1 MYDNNPDTD
10 TSNQFQMS
18 QEALTDL
25 GENVDAEKASRQQIQ
40 EFTGQAQPEA
50 AQQPAAQAEPVKEE
64 EPQPTEEKEEL
75 APKQVEEKESMYA
88 NYGDRKPLGPL
99 QGLVDFLAAP
109 GQGLNDYV
117 IDELNKI
124 PGLNL
129 KKGPKYQ
136 NDVNQAV
143 REISSIVTPT
153 VVIGRKALQAGKAAN
168 LRVGHKLGQSQLIK
182 TLGETGVAAGT
193 GVYVDA
199 TNRLNE
205 FDDNLSGWLKNTWP
219 KTWSWIPD
227 DIATMNGDSTDTK
240 RLKNINEGVY
250 LGVGT
255 DLFQSTARLVRALR
269 GMKEATGFIPKD
281 DTATAFFAKVKK
293 KKALSDDPAVDTM
306 LTAAEKREEALDEL
320 GDYLADTNPVLDEPM
335 PGIHTMFDA
344 SEEGVRSV
352 DDGGVLAAAADQAA
366 INKNLGSRG
375 RLANIISEGALKF
388 MTNGGIPSRRQV
400 IEMLADTIKGAGKY
414 DYEYQLGKVSFAEID
429 KAGDDLVEILIDPR
443 MDKGMIKGVLDEFKN
458 SVNTLKGEVRPLSDV
473 GYNAAFKAIK
483 RYMDEYINM
492 DTLKA
497 QAYLTTSLGGQM
509 ADLAEGARYMEGAD
523 DAVSRAQEQILDRME
538 YLLVE
543 KGITS
548 YHRGAGL
555 SNINLFNRFRM
566 ARNPGAMQE
575 IAENA
580 RAKTEDALSDLMQ
593 RAKATTNTFRE
604 IAKERP
610 NYLMPLQMA
619 WEFTDGKIDTL
630 YKLNRYAQQSLGD
643 VHKGFIDGNPEIDNV
658 IVQGYW
664 ANIYNSV
671 LSAISTPLKAAY
683 GNASMMMLKP
693 TTAFAGA
700 MLRGDGKMIRRAWFQ
715 YTAITDSFSK
725 GAEHMMQVFH
735 KASTD
740 PTSVGYI
747 MRDDIARKNEAKM
760 DTLFSYAIAAERDG
774 NSGPMVLWEHAKML
788 NDLAENPIL
797 RFGANAMTALD
808 GFTRAVMA
816 NVESRGR
823 IFDQF
828 VDGDMPL
835 NGQTL
840 KDANEKLYREM
851 FDSTGMITDKAVDHA
866 SREIAL
872 NLDNAGVDALG
883 ALINHVPA
891 IKPFLMFPRTSANV
905 LAMADKFAPISVFQR
920 EYNKLAY
927 KRLDD
932 FTGEEIIEVLTAA
945 GKPIDDNLENTFRM
959 YRAEVLGR
967 KAIGTMAVTM
977 GVGLFLNDRIHGNG
991 HYDQQRQKTRQDLDW
1006 KPRSIKGLDGK
1017 WYSYDGIPGISDWL
1031 ALTADVMDNFDVI
1044 TEQDEGDMLNKLGF
1058 LLSANLTNKS
1068 MLAGVEPM
1076 FDVLRG
1082 NPAAISRWAAS
1093 FTSAQVPF
1101 SGFRNE
1107 LGRLM
1112 SPQLREV
1119 NQEFFELLRN
1129 RNKFLDALDPS
1140 SALPNKYDWIDG
1152 KLVGYSENFFT
1163 RAWNA
1168 ISPIK
1173 QYDDISPER
1182 QYLVDIEYD
1191 SRPIFNKNRFGVEY
1205 SPEEKSEL
1213 YSRIG
1218 QDGNF
1223 RRDLQAIMQRY
1234 PADMFRSSIKQAK
1247 TDRASNPNLPDIDPN
1262 LWKGLYREIN
1272 QALRR
1277 AKQTAE
1283 INLSTYKEVRNRS
1296 AIKRN
1301 DEYYQTRGEV
1311 YAPILENR

>member
-18 QEALTDL
+18 QEALTNL
-25 GENVDAEKASRQQIQ
+25 NQSVEAEKAGQQEIQ
-40 EFTGQAQPEA
+40 KFLGEPEA
-50 AQQPAAQAEPVKEE
+50 KPAPGQPQPAAEQ

-136 NDVNQAV
+136 SDVNQAV
-143 REISSIVTPT
+143 RELSSIVTPN
-153 VVIGRKALQAGKAAN
+153 IALGRQAVKAGKAVN
-168 LRVGHKLGQSQLIK
+168 LRVGHPLGQSQLVKSI
-182 TLGETGVAAGT
+182 GEMGAYAGT
-193 GVYVDA
+193 GVWVDA

-205 FDDNLSGWLKNTWP
+205 FDDNLSGWLKATWP
-219 KTWSWIPD
+219 KTWGWIPD

-255 DLFQSTARLVRALR
+255 DLFQSAARLARALR

-293 KKALSDDPAVDTM
+293 AKDISSDPAENAL
-306 LTAAEKREEALDEL
+306 LTAAQKREEALDEL
-320 GDYLADTNPVLDEPM
+320 GDFLAESNPVLDEPM
-335 PGIHTMFDA
+335 PGIHNMFDA

-352 DDGGVLAAAADQAA
+352 DDGGILAAAADQAA
-366 INKNLGSRG
+366 ISKNLGSRG
-375 RLANIISEGALKF
+375 RLANIISEGALKY
-388 MTNGGIPSRRQV
+388 MTNGGIPTRRQV
-400 IEMLADTIKGAGKY
+400 IEMLADTIKNSGKY

-429 KAGDDLVEILIDPR
+429 KAGEELAEILVDPR
-443 MDKGMIKGVLDEFKN
+443 MDKGMLKATLDNFKN
-458 SVNTLKGEVRPLSDV
+458 NVDTLRGEVRPLSDV

-497 QAYLTTSLGGQM
+497 QAYLATSMSGQV

-523 DAVSRAQEQILDRME
+523 DAVARAQEQILDRME

-548 YHRGAGL
+548 YNRGAGL
-555 SNINLFNRFRM
+555 ANMNLFNRFRN
-566 ARNPGAMQE
+566 ARNPEAMKDV
-575 IAENA
+575 AENA
-580 RAKTEDALSDLMQ
+580 RARTEDALADLIS

-604 IAKERP
+604 ISKERP

-619 WEFTDGKIDTL
+619 WEFTDGKVDTL
-630 YKLNRYAQQSLGD
+630 YKLNRYAQESLGD
-643 VHKGFIDGNPEIDNV
+643 VHKGFIDGNPQVSNV

-671 LSAISTPLKAAY
+671 LSAISTPLKAAF

-700 MLRGDGKMIRRAWFQ
+700 MVRGDGKMIKRAWFQ
-715 YTAITDSFSK
+715 YTALTDSFSK

-735 KASTD
+735 KASID
-740 PTSVGYI
+740 PSSVGYI
-747 MRDDIARKNEAKM
+747 MRDDIARKNEANM
-760 DTLFSYAIAAERDG
+760 DALFSYAVAAERDG
-774 NSGPMVLWEHAKML
+774 NNGPMVLWEHAKML

-816 NVESRGR
+816 NVEARGR
-823 IFDQF
+823 IYDKF
-828 VDGDMPL
+828 VDGDIPL
-835 NGQTL
+835 NGKTL
-840 KDANEKLYREM
+840 KDANDELYREM
-851 FDSTGMITDKAVDHA
+851 FDSTGMITDKAVDYA

-872 NLDNAGVDALG
+872 NLDNASVDALG

-905 LAMADKFAPISVFQR
+905 MAMVDKFAPISVFQR

-927 KRLDD
+927 KKLDD
-932 FTGEEIIEVLTAA
+932 FTGDEMIEILRAV
-945 GKPIDDNLENTFRM
+945 GKPIDENIENTFRM

-967 KAIGTMAVTM
+967 KALGTLSVSMA
-977 GVGLFLNDRIHGNG
+977 VGLFLNDRLHGNG
-991 HYDQQRQKTRQDLDW
+991 HYDTSRQKTRQDLDW
-1006 KPRSIKGLDGK
+1006 KPRTIKGLDGK
-1017 WYSYDGIPGISDWL
+1017 WYSYDGIPGISDWI
-1031 ALTADVMDNFDVI
+1031 AMTADVMDNFDVI
-1044 TEQDEGDMLNKLGF
+1044 TQQDEGDLLNKMGF

-1082 NPAAISRWAAS
+1082 NPAAMSRWAAS
-1093 FTSAQVPF
+1093 FTSAQAPF

-1107 LGRLM
+1107 LGRLL

-1129 RNKFLDALDPS
+1129 RNKYLDALDPS

-1168 ISPIK
+1168 YSPIK

-1182 QYLVDIEYD
+1182 QYLINIEYD
-1191 SRPIFNKNRFGVEY
+1191 SRPLFNKNRFGVEY
-1205 SPEEKSEL
+1205 STEEKSEL

-1223 RRDLQAIMQRY
+1223 RRDLQVIMKKY
-1234 PADMFRSSIKQAK
+1234 PAEMFRSSIKQAK
-1247 TDRASNPNLPDIDPN
+1247 VDRASNPNLPDIDPN

-1277 AKQTAE
+1277 AKRTAE
-1283 INLSTYKEVRNRS
+1283 NSLSTTEDMRNRS
-1296 AIKRN
+1296 FIKRN
-1301 DEYYQTRGEV
+1301 DEYHQTRGEV